1 MATVIRGDDNFDT
14 AINGKVLQVGHVQVG
29 TVATGTTPMPFDG
42 SIPQITEGDEFMSL
56 SFTPKNASNILLIE
70 SSASVSTTTNDY
82 AGFALFKDA
91 VTNALSSK
99 VSFVSPTHAIMPL
112 MLQHRM
118 VAGTTSAITF
128 RIRVGAQVA
137 NTTTF
142 NGRVGGLVGGSVLSS
157 YITVTEYTP

>member
-1 MATVIRGDDNFDT
+1 MATVIRGSDNFDT
-14 AINGKVLQVGHVQVG
+14 AINGKVLQVGHVHVG
-29 TVATGTTPMPFDG
+29 TVATGTTPMAFDTT
-42 SIPQITEGDEFMSL
+42 IPQITEGNEFMSL
-56 SFTPKNASNILLIE
+56 SFTPKNASNILIIE
-70 SSASVSTTTNDY
+70 SAASVSTNINDY
-82 AGFALFKDA
+82 AGFALFQDT

-99 VSFVSPTHAIMPL
+99 ASFVSPTHAIMPL

-128 RIRVGAQVA
+128 RIRVGAQLG

-142 NGRVGGLVGGSVLSS
+142 NGRVGGHVGGSVLSS